1 VNITYDMLIIFFM
14 LTNILT
20 ILLFFLYVLVDI
32 KERKKVNK
40 YIKELESK
48 LKIRKS
54 GQLGDLFNKR

>member
-1 VNITYDMLIIFFM
+1 M